1 LPLRGEIIHEDIFL
15 ILFYLWQEEKIMPLE
30 TLYNYLLQDVDGEI
44 FSVTTS
50 DTTSDVIRE
59 YQGYV
64 LIGREVVGYRAILA
78 D

>member
-1 LPLRGEIIHEDIFL
+1 
-15 ILFYLWQEEKIMPLE
+15 MPLE
-30 TLYNYLLQDVDGEI
+30 TLYVYLLQDVDGEI
-44 FSVTTS
+44 FSITTS

-64 LIGREVVGYRAILA
+64 LVGREVVGYRAILA

>member
-1 LPLRGEIIHEDIFL
+1 
-15 ILFYLWQEEKIMPLE
+15 MPLE
-30 TLYNYLLQDVDGEI
+30 TLYVYLLQDVDGEV
-44 FSVTTS
+44 FSITTS
-50 DTTSDVIRE
+50 DTTFDVIRE

>member
-1 LPLRGEIIHEDIFL
+1 
-15 ILFYLWQEEKIMPLE
+15 MPLE
-30 TLYNYLLQDVDGEI
+30 TLYNYLLQDVDGEV
-44 FSVTTS
+44 FSVITS

>member
-1 LPLRGEIIHEDIFL
+1 
-15 ILFYLWQEEKIMPLE
+15 MPLE
-30 TLYNYLLQDVDGEI
+30 TLCVYLLQDVDGEV
-44 FSVTTS
+44 FSITTS

-64 LIGREVVGYRAILA
+64 LVGREVVGYRAILA

>member
-1 LPLRGEIIHEDIFL
+1 
-15 ILFYLWQEEKIMPLE
+15 MPLE
-30 TLYNYLLQDVDGEI
+30 TLYNYLLQDVDGGV

-50 DTTSDVIRE
+50 DTTSDIIRE
-59 YQGYV
+59 YQGYI

>member
-1 LPLRGEIIHEDIFL
+1 
-15 ILFYLWQEEKIMPLE
+15 MPLE
-30 TLYNYLLQDVDGEI
+30 TLYVYLLQDVNGEV
-44 FSVTTS
+44 FSITTS

-64 LIGREVVGYRAILA
+64 LVGREVVGYRAILA

>member
-1 LPLRGEIIHEDIFL
+1 
-15 ILFYLWQEEKIMPLE
+15 MPLE
-30 TLYNYLLQDVDGEI
+30 TLYVYLLQDVDGEV
-44 FSVTTS
+44 FSITTS

-64 LIGREVVGYRAILA
+64 LVGREVVGYRTILA

>member
-1 LPLRGEIIHEDIFL
+1 
-15 ILFYLWQEEKIMPLE
+15 MPLE
-30 TLYNYLLQDVDGEI
+30 TLYVYLLQDVDGEV

>member
-1 LPLRGEIIHEDIFL
+1 
-15 ILFYLWQEEKIMPLE
+15 MPLE
-30 TLYNYLLQDVDGEI
+30 TLYVYLLQDVDGEI
-44 FSVTTS
+44 FSITTS

>member
-1 LPLRGEIIHEDIFL
+1 
-15 ILFYLWQEEKIMPLE
+15 MPLE
-30 TLYNYLLQDVDGEI
+30 TLYVYLLQDVDGEV
-44 FSVTTS
+44 FSIATS

>member
-1 LPLRGEIIHEDIFL
+1 
-15 ILFYLWQEEKIMPLE
+15 MPLE
-30 TLYNYLLQDVDGEI
+30 TLYNYLLQYVDGEV

-64 LIGREVVGYRAILA
+64 LVGRKVVGYRAILA

>member
-1 LPLRGEIIHEDIFL
+1 
-15 ILFYLWQEEKIMPLE
+15 MPLE
-30 TLYNYLLQDVDGEI
+30 TLYVYLLQDVDGEV

-64 LIGREVVGYRAILA
+64 LVGREVVGYRAILA

>member
-1 LPLRGEIIHEDIFL
+1 
-15 ILFYLWQEEKIMPLE
+15 MPLE
-30 TLYNYLLQDVDGEI
+30 TLYVYLLQDVDGEI
-44 FSVTTS
+44 FSITTS

-64 LIGREVVGYRAILA
+64 LVGREVIGYRAILA

>member
-1 LPLRGEIIHEDIFL
+1 
-15 ILFYLWQEEKIMPLE
+15 MPVE
-30 TLYNYLLQDVDGEI
+30 TVYNYLLQDIDGEM

-50 DTTSDVIRE
+50 DTTSEVLRE

>member
-1 LPLRGEIIHEDIFL
+1 
-15 ILFYLWQEEKIMPLE
+15 MPLE
-30 TLYNYLLQDVDGEI
+30 TLYVYLLQDVDGEV
-44 FSVTTS
+44 FSITTS
-50 DTTSDVIRE
+50 DTTSDIIRE

>member
-1 LPLRGEIIHEDIFL
+1 
-15 ILFYLWQEEKIMPLE
+15 MPLE
-30 TLYNYLLQDVDGEI
+30 TVFMYHLVDVDGVEY
-44 FSVTTS
+44 SVTSTCSTS
-50 DTTSDVIRE
+50 EILGE

>member
-1 LPLRGEIIHEDIFL
+1 
-15 ILFYLWQEEKIMPLE
+15 MPLE
-30 TLYNYLLQDVDGEI
+30 TLYLYLLQDVDGEV
-44 FSVTTS
+44 FSITTS

-64 LIGREVVGYRAILA
+64 LVGREVVGYRAILA

>member
-1 LPLRGEIIHEDIFL
+1 
-15 ILFYLWQEEKIMPLE
+15 MPLE
-30 TLYNYLLQDVDGEI
+30 TLYVYLLQDVDGEV
-44 FSVTTS
+44 FSITTS

>member
-1 LPLRGEIIHEDIFL
+1 
-15 ILFYLWQEEKIMPLE
+15 MPVE
-30 TLYNYLLQDVDGEI
+30 TVYNYHLIDVDGEI

-50 DTTSDVIRE
+50 DTTSEVLNE
-59 YQGYV
+59 YQGYM

>member
-1 LPLRGEIIHEDIFL
+1 
-15 ILFYLWQEEKIMPLE
+15 MPLE

>member
-1 LPLRGEIIHEDIFL
+1 
-15 ILFYLWQEEKIMPLE
+15 MPLE
-30 TLYNYLLQDVDGEI
+30 TLYLYLLQDVDGEV
-44 FSVTTS
+44 FSITTS

>member
-1 LPLRGEIIHEDIFL
+1 
-15 ILFYLWQEEKIMPLE
+15 MPLE
-30 TLYNYLLQDVDGEI
+30 TLYNYLLRDVDGEV

>member
-1 LPLRGEIIHEDIFL
+1 
-15 ILFYLWQEEKIMPLE
+15 MPLE
-30 TLYNYLLQDVDGEI
+30 TLYNYLLQDVDGEV
-44 FSVTTS
+44 FSITTS
-50 DTTSDVIRE
+50 NTTSDVIRE

>member
-1 LPLRGEIIHEDIFL
+1 
-15 ILFYLWQEEKIMPLE
+15 MPLE
-30 TLYNYLLQDVDGEI
+30 TLYVYLLQDVDGEV
-44 FSVTTS
+44 FSITTS

-64 LIGREVVGYRAILA
+64 LVGREVVGYRAILA

>member
-1 LPLRGEIIHEDIFL
+1 
-15 ILFYLWQEEKIMPLE
+15 MPLE
-30 TLYNYLLQDVDGEI
+30 TLYNYLLQDVDGEV

-64 LIGREVVGYRAILA
+64 LIGREVIGYRAILA

>member
-1 LPLRGEIIHEDIFL
+1 
-15 ILFYLWQEEKIMPLE
+15 MPLE
-30 TLYNYLLQDVDGEI
+30 TLYNYLLQDVDGEV

-50 DTTSDVIRE
+50 DTTSDIIKE

>member
-1 LPLRGEIIHEDIFL
+1 
-15 ILFYLWQEEKIMPLE
+15 MPLE
-30 TLYNYLLQDVDGEI
+30 TLYNYLLQDVDGEV

-64 LIGREVVGYRAILA
+64 LVGREVVGYRAILA

>member
-1 LPLRGEIIHEDIFL
+1 
-15 ILFYLWQEEKIMPLE
+15 MPLE
-30 TLYNYLLQDVDGEI
+30 TLYLYLLQDVDGEI
-44 FSVTTS
+44 FSITTS

>member
-1 LPLRGEIIHEDIFL
+1 
-15 ILFYLWQEEKIMPLE
+15 MPLE
-30 TLYNYLLQDVDGEI
+30 TLYNYLLQDVDGEV

>member
-1 LPLRGEIIHEDIFL
+1 
-15 ILFYLWQEEKIMPLE
+15 MPVE
-30 TLYNYLLQDVDGEI
+30 TVYNYHLIDVDGEM

-50 DTTSDVIRE
+50 DTTSEVLNE
-59 YQGYV
+59 YQGYM